1 MSRAE
6 CNEPGNQW
14 PSEENREIEEVESQ
28 PSHIGAAPNEQ
39 NRVIPAITPVPSV
52 YPAAARGVRSAVTAM
67 QPTIDASVMTVRPVD
82 IMVA

>member
-1 MSRAE
+1 MSRAQ
-6 CNEPGNQW
+6 CNEPGNQR

-39 NRVIPAITPVPSV
+39 NRAIPAITPVPSV
-52 YPAAARGVRSAVTAM
+52 YPAARGVRSAVTAM